1 MRSNIFYGYVF
12 VAASFVVGC
21 QSKNPNDAT
30 STASKTDTI
39 IPQQVAAPCPPA
51 ENWDELHTVE
61 LYKSDKNKELIRLLS
76 QSIRSSKWAKY
87 IQKKDVDSNFLADLE
102 TNYAAVLATIE
113 EAGDAKK
120 FSEKMSL
127 LLDTSAVFINKV
139 GYPYIQEKEKIIA
152 ILDKH
157 KELAAIVNNKLLASN
172 DTNFWKIYAKNLA
185 GDFYVDFLMFLLQ
198 QDKLEIKYDKFDI
211 FAKSKQLNFNVGE
224 TNTIEFALASIAAYS
239 SPSIVVEVEGQK
251 IISKNGYYPYI
262 FTPKTVGRKIL
273 KAKIATTNP
282 ATGETHTVNTD
293 FQYQVNPK
301 IDTLR

>member
-30 STASKTDTI
+30 STSSKTDTI

-61 LYKSDKNKELIRLLS
+61 LYKSDKHKELIRLLS

-102 TNYAAVLATIE
+102 TNYAVVLATLE
-113 EAGDAKK
+113 ETGDAKK

-139 GYPYIQEKEKIIA
+139 GYPYIQEKDKIIA

-157 KELAAIVNNKLLASN
+157 KELAAIVNNKLLASK
-172 DTNFWKIYAKNLA
+172 DTSFWKIYAKNLA

-198 QDKLEIKYDKFDI
+198 QDKLEIKYDQFDI
-211 FAKSKQLNFNVGE
+211 FPLPKMLNFNLGE
-224 TNTIEFALASIAAYS
+224 KNAIEFAVAAVS
-239 SPSIVVEVEGQK
+239 TALGAQVQMEVEGQK
-251 IISKNGYYPYI
+251 ITAKNGYFAYQFVPQKI
-262 FTPKTVGRKIL
+262 GRHIL
-273 KAKIATTNP
+273 KTKINIHNP
-282 ATGETHTVNTD
+282 VTGETYTVNRD

-301 IDTLR
+301 IDTFR